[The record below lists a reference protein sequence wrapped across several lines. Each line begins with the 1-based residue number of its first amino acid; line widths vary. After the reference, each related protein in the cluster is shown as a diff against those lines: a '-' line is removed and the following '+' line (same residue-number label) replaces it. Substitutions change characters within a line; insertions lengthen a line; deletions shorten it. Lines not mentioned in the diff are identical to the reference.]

1 MPYPLS
7 GTPFPAGSANPT
19 PAYAGTFIPEIW
31 SAKLIDKFYAS
42 TVLHAISNTDYE
54 GEIKNQGDT
63 VRIRTKPTLTI
74 RDYQIGQSLLVER
87 PSAPTVTL
95 DIDKG
100 KYFNAIVDD
109 IHKLQSDIDLMS
121 MWADDA
127 SQQMKITIDTDVLRG
142 LVNAPTAVTN
152 RGTGAGFRSASVN
165 LGASGTPLSVVARN
179 PSAGQVEVVD
189 ILTRLGQVL
198 DERDIPETGRWVV
211 FPSWFGARIKSSEL
225 RDASLTGDGSSILRN
240 GRLGMIDRFTLYT
253 SNLLPTGVSGGLAAG
268 EWIVFAGHSHGL
280 TFASQMTNMET
291 IRSESTFGTVLRGL
305 QVFGWRAVDGTALA
319 QAVVVPA

>member
-7 GTPFPAGSANPT
+7 STPFPAGSANPN

-31 SAKLIDKFYAS
+31 SSKLIEKFYSS

-63 VRIRTKPTLTI
+63 VKIRTKPTLTI
-74 RDYQIGQSLLVER
+74 RDYQIGQPLLVER
-87 PSAPTVTL
+87 PSSAIVQL

-100 KYFNAIVDD
+100 KYFSAIVDD

-121 MWADDA
+121 VWADDA
-127 SQQMKITIDTDVLRG
+127 SQQMKVSIDTDVLRALIG
-142 LVNAPTAVTN
+142 GAAASN
-152 RGTGAGFRSASVN
+152 RGATAGFRSSSVN
-165 LGASGTPLSVVARN
+165 LGASGTPLAVVARN
-179 PSAGQVEVVD
+179 PSAGQIEVTD

-211 FPSWFGARIKSSEL
+211 FPAWFGQRIKSSEL

-240 GRLGMIDRFTLYT
+240 GRLGMVDRFTLYT
-253 SNLLPTGVSGGLAAG
+253 SNLLPTGVAGGLAAG
-268 EWIVFAGHSHGL
+268 EWAVFAGHAHGL
-280 TFASQMTNMET
+280 TFASQMTQMET
-291 IRSESTFGTVLRGL
+291 IRSESTFGTILRGM
-305 QVFGWRAVDGTALA
+305 QVFGHRIVDNTALA